1 MKPNGIG
8 MAAILLLYTSL
19 FPIRQQG
26 YHHSIY
32 QQEHTQELHPEVGEP
47 YTLVMAEIFFKF
59 DYVFLLL
66 ARHSSSKLGS
76 ALASF
81 VG

>member
-1 MKPNGIG
+1 
-8 MAAILLLYTSL
+8 MAIISQLY
-19 FPIRQQG
+19 Q
-26 YHHSIY
+26 H
-32 QQEHTQELHPEVGEP
+32 EHTQELHPEVGEP
-47 YTLVMAEIFFKF
+47 YTIPMAEDFFKF

-81 VG
+81 VGSPRVPPAS